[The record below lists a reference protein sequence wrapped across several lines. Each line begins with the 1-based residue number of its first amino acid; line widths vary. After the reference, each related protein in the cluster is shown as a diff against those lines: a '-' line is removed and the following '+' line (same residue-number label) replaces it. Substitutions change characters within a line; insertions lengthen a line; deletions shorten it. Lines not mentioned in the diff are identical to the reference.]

1 MRLRHLAITCL
12 VLSFVFLF
20 APLPSAA
27 PQEKYDRGTYAREY
41 VQFLVQELLQWTK
54 GFPNQFYSAL
64 LQPPRDSSKL
74 SESAKAGP
82 SDLGDAVKQMASL
95 SSAKDL
101 LTNTDFRSQVD
112 KTLAAAKATN
122 QAMASQKFP
131 DPLQSDWDQIRI
143 ALNSLAEIY
152 KLDTLATLEPPGG
165 PGRGGRGAQ
174 PAAAA
179 TAAVALPPG
188 AVAGYIVDQR
198 CAAQGKRMWTDVSCV
213 ERCVRDGD
221 KLVLVTEEGKVF
233 QISNQDKIMSET
245 YGQKVIITGKT
256 EGEIITIDSLKT
268 S

>member
-1 MRLRHLAITCL
+1 MRLRHFAVACL
-12 VLSFVFLF
+12 VVCFACLF
-20 APLPSAA
+20 ALLPSAA
-27 PQEKYDRGTYAREY
+27 PQEKYDRDAYAREY
-41 VQFLVQELLQWTK
+41 VQFLVQELDQWTK
-54 GFPNQFYSAL
+54 GFPRQFYSAL

-82 SDLGDAVKQMASL
+82 GDLGDSVKRLASL
-95 SSAKDL
+95 SSGKDI
-101 LTNTDFRSQVD
+101 LTNDNFRTQVD
-112 KTLAAAKATN
+112 KTLAAAKETN
-122 QAMASQKFP
+122 QAMASQRFP

-152 KLDTLATLEPPGG
+152 KFETLAALEPPGG

-179 TAAVALPPG
+179 TVAVALPPG
-188 AVAGYIVDQR
+188 AVAGYIVDQK
-198 CAAQGKRMWTDVSCV
+198 CSAQGKGMWTNVSCV

-233 QISNQDKIMSET
+233 QIANQDKITSDT
-245 YGQKVIITGKT
+245 YGQKVIVTGKT
-256 EGEIITIDSLKT
+256 EGEIITIESLKT